1 LFGFFCIIALYP
13 NNAVVFY
20 MQANRASAAT
30 VEGRRR
36 SDDFYTTFSLAD
48 TFVTHLFL
56 LLVLI

>member
-1 LFGFFCIIALYP
+1 
-13 NNAVVFY
+13 

-48 TFVTHLFL
+48 TFITHLFL